1 MFETKPKDNS
11 KLFLK
16 LLLRKSFMGLGLVEK
31 GVAVDLF
38 SGAGTIADRLYRDFR
53 ELHLVENDAK
63 KLARLESRFSQCPN
77 AHIWKMDN
85 LDFIKNNLAA
95 LPGPSL
101 IDFDAYGSPNKQ
113 IHAFFES
120 RALKD
125 PLLIF
130 ATDGFF
136 ISRLRGRTF
145 SPELYLAGRDRE
157 NATGYDPVLTRN
169 FELLIRGFWDEL
181 SKRHNFRI
189 SLFKILWKK
198 GGQVAYYGTA
208 IEPK

>member
-16 LLLRKSFMGLGLVEK
+16 LLLRKSFLGLGLVEK

-38 SGAGTIADRLYRDFR
+38 SGAGAIAGRLYRDFR
-53 ELHLVENDAK
+53 ELHLVEKDEK
-63 KLARLESRFSQCPN
+63 KLARLELEFSGCKN
-77 AHIWKMDN
+77 ARVWKMDN
-85 LDFIKNNLAA
+85 LDFINNNLAV
-95 LPGPSL
+95 LPGLSL
-101 IDFDAYGSPNKQ
+101 VDFDAYGSPNKQ

-120 RALKD
+120 RVIRN

-145 SPELYLAGRDRE
+145 SPELYLASQDRE

-169 FELLIRGFWDEL
+169 FELLIRSFWDGL

-198 GGQVAYYGTA
+198 GGQVAYYGTV